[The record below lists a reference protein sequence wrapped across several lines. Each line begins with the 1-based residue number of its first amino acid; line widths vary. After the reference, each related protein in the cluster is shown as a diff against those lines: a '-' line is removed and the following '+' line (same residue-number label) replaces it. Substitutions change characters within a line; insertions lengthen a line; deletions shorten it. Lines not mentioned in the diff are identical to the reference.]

1 MGYNIEISIN
11 MRKETKFSEIENAIY
26 CLAELYNCANIYS
39 MTEEDGTLKIPR
51 YNCIYVIHFLKQN
64 FDNLVKFIKT
74 VKKYK
79 PSYIECVYEIEQFK
93 LLYASPFYLQSINK
107 ELSKKYNEY
116 IKSNKFSQDELSLI
130 QELM

>member
-1 MGYNIEISIN
+1 MGYSIEISIN

-64 FDNLVKFIKT
+64 FDNLVKFVKI

-79 PSYIECVYEIEQFK
+79 PSYVECVYESENFR
-93 LLYASPFYLQSINK
+93 LLYASPFYLQSIDK

-116 IKSNKFSQDELSLI
+116 IKSNKFSQDELALI